1 MTLQLIYPV
10 TGPIT
15 ELFGEDPDVY
25 KQWGFPGH
33 NGVDFGIPNGTNVLA
48 AAKGVVDK
56 VSFEDGGYGNYVK
69 IRHTDGSDTYY
80 TYYAHLMNTSVT
92 AGQNVEAGAI
102 IGHSNNTGASTG
114 PHLHFGLRTAD
125 TSGAYKGYIDPMPF
139 LTGGSGTSGGGT
151 SGSGAST
158 GGTGSADGSVDL
170 PGLKFEVI
178 VDELRVRNGP
188 GINFTQVDK
197 VTKGQVVTADKLASE
212 GAWVQI
218 APGKWCAVT
227 FAGSQNLKVK

>member
-1 MTLQLIYPV
+1 MALKLIYPV

-15 ELFGEDPDVY
+15 QLFGENPDFY
-25 KQWGFPGH
+25 KQWGYAGH
-33 NGVDFGIPNGTNVLA
+33 NGIDFGIPNGTNVLC

-69 IRHTDGSDTYY
+69 IRHTDGSATYY

-92 AGQNVEAGAI
+92 AGQSVEAGAVV
-102 IGHSNNTGASTG
+102 GHSNNTGASTG

-125 TSGAYKGYIDPMPF
+125 TSGAYKGYIDPKPY
-139 LTGGSGTSGGGT
+139 LDAGGGGGGGS
-151 SGSGAST
+151 AT
-158 GGTGSADGSVDL
+158 GEVPL

-188 GINFTQVDK
+188 GINYTEL
-197 VTKGQVVTADKLASE
+197 TKIKKGTVVTASKLYSE
-212 GAWVQI
+212 GAWI
-218 APGKWCAVT
+218 EIEPGKWCAVT
-227 FAGSQNLKVK
+227 FGGSQNMKVK